1 MSSSAAWKRKP
12 AKTVSEMNLKRLRP
26 IIKKEFIQIRRD
38 PISLTLLL
46 ILPAFI
52 LVMFGYALN
61 FDVRHLGLAV
71 VDLDRSQAS
80 RELIRQITSSEY
92 FDLRYQPES
101 ISEVDPLFDREKIKL
116 AVVIP
121 PNFARDLAAVRSPA
135 VQVLADGTNSS
146 TALTGLGYL
155 SNILLQYSLQL
166 NLEILQKKGL
176 QRVTFPVDSRLRVW
190 YNPELKSSRFLV
202 PGLMAFVLMI
212 IIVLATALSIVREKE
227 KGTLEQLL
235 LSPLEPAEMI
245 IGKII
250 PYLLL
255 SLLGAHLVLLAERVL
270 FGIPIK
276 GSYPLLLVVLVMF
289 LFCGLSQGILIS
301 TVATSQQVAFLLGGL
316 STLLPTFI
324 LSGFVFPIRNMP
336 PVIQAITCIIPA
348 RYFLVGLRA
357 IILKGARLAAFYPE
371 IIFLAG
377 YGLLVTA
384 VSLVRLKKS
393 LAK

>member
-1 MSSSAAWKRKP
+1 MK
-12 AKTVSEMNLKRLRP
+12 LKRLRP

-46 ILPAFI
+46 LLPAFI

-61 FDVRHLGLAV
+61 FDVKHLSLAV

-80 RELIRQITSSEY
+80 RELIRKITSSEY
-92 FDLRYQPES
+92 FDLRYQLES
-101 ISEVDPLFDREKIKL
+101 ISEVDPLFDREKVKM

-121 PNFARDLAAVRSPA
+121 PNFARDLAAANSPA
-135 VQVLADGTNSS
+135 IQVLADGTNSS
-146 TALTGLGYL
+146 TAQTGLSYL
-155 SNILLQYSLQL
+155 NNILLQYSLQL
-166 NLEILQKKGL
+166 NLELLQKDGL
-176 QRVTFPVDSRLRVW
+176 QQITFPLDSRLRVW

-202 PGLMAFVLMI
+202 PGLMAFILMI

-227 KGTLEQLL
+227 KGTMEQLL

-250 PYLLL
+250 PYLFL
-255 SLLGAHLVLLAERVL
+255 SLLGAHLVLLAGRVL
-270 FGIPIK
+270 FGIDIK
-276 GSYPLLLVVLVMF
+276 GSYPLLLVVLMIF

-301 TVATSQQVAFLLGGL
+301 TVATSQQVAFLLAGL

-336 PVIQAITCIIPA
+336 PVIQAITYIIPA
-348 RYFLVGLRA
+348 RYFLAGLRA
-357 IILKGARLAAFYPE
+357 LILKGARLAAFYWE

-377 YGLLVTA
+377 YGLLVT
-384 VSLVRLKKS
+384 VISLVRLKKS